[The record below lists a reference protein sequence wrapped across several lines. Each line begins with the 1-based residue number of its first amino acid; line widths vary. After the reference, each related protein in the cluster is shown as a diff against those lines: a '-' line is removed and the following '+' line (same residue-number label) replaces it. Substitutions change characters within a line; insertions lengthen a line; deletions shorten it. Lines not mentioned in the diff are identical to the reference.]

1 MESDEVTK
9 TEHRAR
15 LAYEASRLRR
25 AVVAFAPILLL
36 VVAAALIGHRVEYAM
51 VFGSALFAVGVVL
64 LWYGHDIRRAVIPGV
79 LAGLVPLVFALCA
92 KRMGHA
98 CTGDGCMTLC
108 VPACAA
114 GGFLAGIVINVAWF
128 RHGRYFGFWL
138 AASAVT
144 LLTGAM
150 GCACTGVLGLVGL
163 TLGYA
168 ATAVGGLLLAV
179 LRRRSAVR

>member
-1 MESDEVTK
+1 MESDELTK

-25 AVVAFAPILLL
+25 AVVAFAPVLLL
-36 VVAAALIGHRVEYAM
+36 AVAAALIGQRVEYTIA
-51 VFGSALFAVGVVL
+51 FGSALFAFGVVL
-64 LWYGHDIRRAVIPGV
+64 LWYGRDIRRAVIPGV

-92 KRMGHA
+92 KHVGHA

-114 GGFLAGIVINVAWF
+114 GGFLAGIVISVVWF
-128 RHGRYFGFWL
+128 RHGRDFGFWL
-138 AASAVT
+138 GASAVT

-150 GCACTGVLGLVGL
+150 GCACAGVPGLVGL
-163 TLGYA
+163 VLGYA
-168 ATAVGGLLLAV
+168 ATAGAGLLLGA
-179 LRRRSAVR
+179 LRRRSAV